1 MGWSGG
7 TFTRVHDWTDDEA
20 GGVDILST
28 RMDEED
34 DNFEAGINACL
45 AKDGTNSPSAN
56 LPMGGM
62 VHTGVGTGTARD
74 SYASIAQVQDGAFKY
89 ASSLQT
95 LNAYTIAVS
104 PAPTGYAAGQQFNFK
119 AFGSN
124 SGATTLNVN
133 SLGPKNVWSNG
144 APCTGGEIVGGRI
157 YSVIY
162 DGTQFQL
169 ISGGGS
175 GSGVSFG
182 GAKIHLSSDQPLFNR
197 TGTTVTFRSR
207 DYDDSSYY
215 TAGTDYLKIPVT
227 GRYRVTA
234 GIVLEFGSTHDHLGA
249 FLMAIFN
256 RNGIILSAPAL
267 GSYAP
272 GSGEIGAYLLPGGTL
287 CWEGDLT
294 ANDQITLYL
303 KQWNVNGSDLYI
315 SGEGTLSTN
324 ATWMAIERIY

>member
-20 GGVDILST
+20 GGIDILST

-45 AKDGTNSPSAN
+45 TKDGSNSPSAN

-62 VHTGVGTGTARD
+62 VHTGVGTGTERD
-74 SYASIAQVQDGAFKY
+74 SYASIAQVQDGKFKY
-89 ASSLQT
+89 NSAFNN
-95 LNAYTIAVS
+95 LNAYTLVLS

-119 AFGSN
+119 PANSN

-133 SLGPKNVWSNG
+133 SLGPKNVYSNG
-144 APCTGGEIVGGRI
+144 APCAGGEIVGGRI

-169 ISGGGS
+169 VSGGGS
-175 GSGVSFG
+175 GGGVSYG
-182 GAKIHLSSDQPLFNR
+182 GARIHLTSDQPLYNR
-197 TGTTVTFRSR
+197 TWATVTFRTME
-207 DYDDSSYY
+207 YDSSSYY

-234 GIVLEFGSTHDHLGA
+234 GIVLEFNSAHDHLGA
-249 FLMAIFN
+249 FLSAVFK
-256 RNGIILSAPAL
+256 RNGSILKAPAF

-272 GSGEIGAYLLPGGTL
+272 GSGSIGDYLLPGGNL
-287 CWEGDLT
+287 CWEGALT

-303 KQWNVNGSDLYI
+303 KQWNGAGSDFYI
-315 SGEGTLSTN
+315 SGEDTLPTS